1 MSLRHK
7 ELNLEWT
14 TSEIEIIENSL
25 SFAYVRWETNA
36 VHRSMGRIKHCAIRL
51 PAIFSYFIKLNC
63 LFDFTHFHWNDT
75 MISMYLHALPLKLSL
90 CERCTLFIISWL
102 WIGSTSWKCEPW
114 NKSGSHTKTRTTVD
128 VVRKYTNRVIKMFHT
143 LFFSSYR
150 SRRSCDRRTK
160 WETAY
165 REEKDVK
172 RLGGRG
178 RWRCRFRS
186 SKCRIWF
193 HVNFTQHFN
202 PSTFFIASGK
212 TPKNID
218 KSNTYLKLLLLIN
231 VWMVSC
237 MNRNHNTF

>member
-63 LFDFTHFHWNDT
+63 LFDFTHLHWNDT

-114 NKSGSHTKTRTTVD
+114 NKRGSHTNTRT
-128 VVRKYTNRVIKMFHT
+128 M
-143 LFFSSYR
+143 
-150 SRRSCDRRTK
+150 SC
-160 WETAY
+160 ANIQI
-165 REEKDVK
+165 V
-172 RLGGRG
+172 
-178 RWRCRFRS
+178 S
-186 SKCRIWF
+186 SKC
-193 HVNFTQHFN
+193 FTLCF
-202 PSTFFIASGK
+202 SARTKLEEAAIAEQSEKLHTGK
-212 TPKNID
+212 KR
-218 KSNTYLKLLLLIN
+218 
-231 VWMVSC
+231 M
-237 MNRNHNTF
+237 